1 MVNSTLTRR
10 PSPAAPSLIVAPR
23 RAAWLLAIGALV
35 ALAQPSQAQD
45 VSRYTFAASSG
56 TFTAITGGTVP
67 RDFYVPANTISA
79 NDGISE
85 IITLPFTFTYGGVAR
100 TALQAT
106 TDGYIDFRNLA
117 NNFSQSVNT
126 LDGGLST
133 LAPFYDDLTGVGG
146 TASYLTTGT
155 APNRVF
161 TFQWLNWGVGFAA
174 TTPASISF
182 QVKLYETT
190 NVIQF
195 VYRQE
200 AGAFTSSS
208 ASIGISGA
216 TATASS
222 RANFISLVDA
232 SASPAIVNN
241 ATTMTSVTS
250 IATRPATGQ
259 TYTFT
264 PNITTATRSA
274 LGAGS
279 LAVFPNPAQGAF
291 TLQLPALGSERQA
304 QVSVFNSLGQQL
316 QSRTLELSPA
326 GTQTQVDVSRLA
338 AGLYTVRVQAGSQ
351 VATQHLAVK

>member
-1 MVNSTLTRR
+1 MTIFTSRFRKLPGTCLLASTHRQ
-10 PSPAAPSLIVAPR
+10 S
-23 RAAWLLAIGALV
+23 AWLVATLALLAV
-35 ALAQPSQAQD
+35 ARPGQAQN
-45 VSRYTFAASSG
+45 VSQYTLAASSG

-67 RDFYVPANTISA
+67 HDFYVPTNTISA

-85 IITLPFTFTYGGVAR
+85 VITLPFPFTYGGVAR
-100 TALQAT
+100 TTLQAT
-106 TDGYIDFRNLA
+106 TDGYLDFRGNST
-117 NNFSQSVNT
+117 FSQSINT

-133 LAPFYDDLTGVGG
+133 LAPFYDDLTGING

-161 TFQWLNWGVGFAA
+161 TFQWLNWGVGFAP
-174 TTPASISF
+174 TTPASLSF

-208 ASIGISGA
+208 ASIGLSGG
-216 TATASS
+216 TATAAG

-232 SASPAIVNN
+232 SASPTIVNN
-241 ATTMTSVTS
+241 ATTTTSVTT
-250 IATRPATGQ
+250 IATRPATNQ
-259 TYTFT
+259 VYTFT
-264 PNITTATRSA
+264 PSVITATRSA

-291 TLQLPALGSERQA
+291 TLRLPALGAERQA
-304 QVSVFNSLGQQL
+304 QVCLFNSLGQQL
-316 QSRTLELSPA
+316 QAQVLELSPA
-326 GTQTQVDVSRLA
+326 GTQAQVDVSNLA

-351 VATQHLAVK
+351 VATQQVAVN